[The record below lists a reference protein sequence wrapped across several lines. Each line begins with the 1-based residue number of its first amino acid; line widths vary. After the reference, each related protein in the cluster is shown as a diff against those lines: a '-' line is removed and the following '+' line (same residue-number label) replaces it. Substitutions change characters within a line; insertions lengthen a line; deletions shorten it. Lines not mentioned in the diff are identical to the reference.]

1 MRRNILLF
9 LSVISTQCLANGM
22 QPETSVLL
30 VNESKGEAGMNVI
43 NTDNYPSLLYTKI
56 VDVAGSN
63 KSVRL
68 LVTQPVVR
76 VEPGQT
82 QRVRFMLQ
90 TDKPLLQE
98 ELKRVTFEGIP
109 PKGQGGNELKVTIR
123 QDLPVIIHPAGL
135 AEDLMPWKQ
144 LTWRKKGDQLE
155 VSNPSKYVVRMVAS
169 FTALPSGKGGVLKQT
184 FLLPGASFTVKLP
197 ASNDTQ
203 IEFYPA
209 SRYGYKGERFVATIQ

>member
-1 MRRNILLF
+1 MNI
-9 LSVISTQCLANGM
+9 T
-22 QPETSVLL
+22 
-30 VNESKGEAGMNVI
+30 

-56 VDVAGSN
+56 VDISGSD
-63 KSVRL
+63 KSLRL
-68 LVTQPVVR
+68 MVTQPVVR

-90 TDKPLLQE
+90 TEKPLMHE

-109 PKGQGGNELKVTIR
+109 PKVPGSNELKVTIR

-135 AEDLMPWKQ
+135 AEDLAPWKH
-144 LTWRKKGDQLE
+144 LEWRKKGDLIE
-155 VSNPSKYVVRMVAS
+155 ISNPSKYVVRMVAS
-169 FTALPSGKGGVLKQT
+169 FTSLPSGKGGILDQT
-184 FLLPGASFTVKLP
+184 YLLPNTSITVKSP

-209 SRYGYKGERFVATIQ
+209 SRYGYKGERYTAALQ